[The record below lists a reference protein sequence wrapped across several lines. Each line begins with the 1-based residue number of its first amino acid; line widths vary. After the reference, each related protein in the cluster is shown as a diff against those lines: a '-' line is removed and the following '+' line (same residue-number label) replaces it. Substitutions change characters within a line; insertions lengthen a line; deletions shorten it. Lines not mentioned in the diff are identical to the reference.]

1 MELERATK
9 VGFYNVFRREFAASF
24 RFLPLILSGMI
35 TPMLIYV
42 IFGVVIGKNIG
53 PVEGVPYT
61 QYIIS
66 GIIIFQLV
74 YATFYQS
81 SYSTYFSSNV
91 TQTMDELLTSP
102 VSSRDILLGR
112 VLSSTF
118 IGLIISVPMLIIL
131 MILSGVSFNPVAII
145 LSLIYLG
152 LNALIF
158 ALLGTLLGIV
168 VESEFS
174 LINFANVIIIP
185 LVFLSDTF
193 MKISYNKL
201 INAALMISPIKV
213 TNDCIR
219 AALLKSTVEPLS
231 LFLLVFYSLIIFF
244 ITYKV
249 FDAKSKE

>member
-1 MELERATK
+1 MTK
-9 VGFYNVFRREFAASF
+9 VGFYNVFKREFAASF

-35 TPMLIYV
+35 TPLLIYI
-42 IFGVVIGKNIG
+42 IFGVVIGENVG
-53 PVEGVPYT
+53 PVDGAPYT

-102 VSSRDILLGR
+102 ISSRDILLGR
-112 VLSSTF
+112 VLSSTI
-118 IGLIISVPMLIIL
+118 IGLIISIPMLLIL
-131 MILSGVSFNPVAII
+131 MLLSGISFNIAAYLV
-145 LSLIYLG
+145 SLFFLG
-152 LNALIF
+152 LVALVF

-193 MKISYNKL
+193 VKIGYNEFVN
-201 INAALMISPIKV
+201 IALKISPIKV
-213 TNDCIR
+213 ANDCIR
-219 AALLKSTVEPLS
+219 AALLKSTADPVSFIL
-231 LFLLVFYSLIIFF
+231 LFSYTIIIFF